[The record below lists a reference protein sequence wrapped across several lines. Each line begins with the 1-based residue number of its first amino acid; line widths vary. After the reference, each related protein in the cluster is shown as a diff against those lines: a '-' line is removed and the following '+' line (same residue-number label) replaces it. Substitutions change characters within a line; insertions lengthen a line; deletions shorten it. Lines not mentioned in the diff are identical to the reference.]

1 MNFEEYLVSK
11 NIDELKFKNGNSPL
25 FEAWKNLYANM
36 HPLSFTEQQKFLLN
50 KTRREFTLEPEL
62 K

>member
-11 NIDELKFKNGNSPL
+11 KIDEHKFKNGNSHL
-25 FEAWKNLYANM
+25 FETWRNLYANM
-36 HPLSFTEQQKFLLN
+36 NPLSFTEQQKFLIN
-50 KTRREFTLEPEL
+50 KTRREFKLEPEL